1 MNLLFSLKRQVWRRL
16 PLRQRQHLLNVLER
30 GLPPALMRRAL
41 GAVGGG
47 VFRREVRETGVLFIH
62 VPKAAGTSIA
72 RAVYGIEGVGHYR
85 ALEARGH
92 DPDLFERLYRFA
104 VVRNPWERL
113 LSAYRFARQGG
124 TGEVMVNNATFYRD
138 QVPDRFDR
146 FVLEWLLLQPP
157 ERLDPI
163 FMPQHLFV
171 CDGAGELL
179 VHDLYDL
186 GEMARLARE
195 LSARLGRPLTIPR
208 SNATGSGAELARQ
221 YRDPI
226 VVKAVADYYAGDVA
240 LFDYRFAPLA

>member
-1 MNLLFSLKRQVWRRL
+1 MDLLFGLKTQLWRRL
-16 PLRQRQHLLNVLER
+16 PLRQRQRLLSALER
-30 GLPPALMRRAL
+30 GLPPALMQRAL

-47 VFRREVRETGVLFIH
+47 VFRREVRETGLLFIH

-85 ALEARGH
+85 ALEARAC
-92 DPDLFERLYRFA
+92 DPRLFERLYRFA

-124 TGEVMVNNATFYRD
+124 TGEVVVNNAAFYRD
-138 QVPDRFDR
+138 RVPDRFDR
-146 FVLEWLLLQPP
+146 FVLEWLPQQPP
-157 ERLDPI
+157 QRLDPI

-171 CDGAGELL
+171 CDAGGGLL

-186 GEMARLARE
+186 GEMERLARE
-195 LSARLGRPLTIPR
+195 LSARLGRPLAIPR

-221 YRDPI
+221 YRDP
-226 VVKAVADYYAGDVA
+226 VVVSAVADYYARDVA
-240 LFDYRFAPLA
+240 LFDYRFAPVG